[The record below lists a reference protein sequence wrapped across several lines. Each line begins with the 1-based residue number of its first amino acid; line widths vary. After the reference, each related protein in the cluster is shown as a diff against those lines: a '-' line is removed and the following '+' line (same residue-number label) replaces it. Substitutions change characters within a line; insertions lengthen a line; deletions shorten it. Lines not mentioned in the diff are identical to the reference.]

1 MTAPQRATGS
11 PELAID
17 SMTIRGPRLAP
28 AAAQD
33 LAAAV
38 AEALARQLSGRRRHL
53 AAITVR
59 IPASVLD
66 ARGAIDR
73 TTIAQAVAR
82 AGQADA

>member
-1 MTAPQRATGS
+1 MTAPQRDTGS

-28 AAAQD
+28 AAGQD

-38 AEALARQLSGRRRHL
+38 AEALARQLSGRGRHL
-53 AAITVR
+53 GAITVR
-59 IPASVLD
+59 MPASVLD
-66 ARGAIDR
+66 AGGGIDR
-73 TTIAQAVAR
+73 TAVAQAIAR